1 MRNKRNIYLFVILLV
16 LLFVLV
22 WIPLPARIH
31 SIFLAALSVLPFL
44 LIIFMIFMPEY
55 QRQKTLA
62 HAPELRAQARALSKT
77 TEVVGRHTVTNY
89 YISFELEDGKR
100 INVSANVDQY
110 NIITENDTG
119 LLVYKEAD
127 GKYFLSDFQR

>member
-1 MRNKRNIYLFVILLV
+1 M
-16 LLFVLV
+16 
-22 WIPLPARIH
+22 
-31 SIFLAALSVLPFL
+31 
-44 LIIFMIFMPEY
+44 
-55 QRQKTLA
+55 
-62 HAPELRAQARALSKT
+62 RAQARALSKT